1 MTIKLMVSDPDR
13 LFYKEVESEFSSIL
27 ILDLING
34 PANPELLS
42 KYIKKED
49 PELLLLGPGWD
60 ENDLKKSVRE
70 LNANNP
76 ELTIIAAVTGG
87 DELSKKLIETGA
99 KEVIKVPIES
109 AKLLQTIQKCLKTD
123 GKPVKQEKK
132 REGGKIITVF
142 STKGGVGK
150 TVVAINVAV
159 GISKKE
165 SFEVVI
171 LDLDLQFGDVG
182 VMLKQSPKYTI
193 YDLVSS
199 GEDVDKTR
207 VKSILTDY
215 SSNLKTLLAP
225 LQPELADL
233 VLPKTVTP
241 TLTALRQLA
250 DYIVIDTPPLFNDNI
265 LSVLDQSDHVILV
278 STMDLPSVK
287 NIKLCLQTMK
297 LLGYP
302 QDKVKLIL
310 NRVEKGIGLSVEEIE
325 DSLKMKI
332 SQTIPNDKTVLLSV
346 NKGVP
351 VIEEAPKSPSGMSL
365 SKLSDILLKKKEKEL
380 LSA

>member
-1 MTIKLMVSDPDR
+1 MTIKLMVSDPDK
-13 LFYKEVESEFSSIL
+13 LFFKEIESEFSSIL
-27 ILDLING
+27 ILDLIEG
-34 PANPELLS
+34 PADPRKLEKNIEE
-42 KYIKKED
+42 ED

-60 ENDLKKSVRE
+60 ESVLKKSVNE
-70 LNANNP
+70 LSSNDP
-76 ELTIIAAVTGG
+76 GMTIIVAVAGSL
-87 DELSKKLIETGA
+87 ELSKILIEAGA
-99 KEVIKVPIES
+99 KEVINVPIES
-109 AKLLQTIQKCLKTD
+109 AKLLQTIQKCLKKD
-123 GKPVKQEKK
+123 SKPAKQERK

-159 GISKKE
+159 GISKKK
-165 SFEVVI
+165 SSEVVI

-199 GEDVDKTR
+199 GEDIDKTR
-207 VKSILTDY
+207 VKSMLTEY
-215 SSNLKTLLAP
+215 SSNFKSLLAP
-225 LQPELADL
+225 LQPEHADL
-233 VLPKTVTP
+233 ILPKTVNP
-241 TLTALRQLA
+241 TLSALRQLA
-250 DYIVIDTPPLFNDNI
+250 DYVVIDTPPLFNDNI
-265 LSVLDQSDHVILV
+265 LSVLDLSDHVILV

-287 NIKLCLQTMK
+287 NVKLCLQTMK

-302 QDKVKLIL
+302 QEKVKLIL

-325 DSLKMKI
+325 KSLKMKI

-351 VIEEAPKSPSGMSL
+351 VVEEAPKSPSGISL
-365 SKLSDILLKKKEKEL
+365 SKLTDIFLKSKDKEL
-380 LSA
+380 VSA